1 MRNRLKSILLTV
13 SIFTLIWLINVNAA
27 TIKLKDVVNDPT
39 GNLYRTTYDL
49 LIERDDMDYINRADF
64 SKFEDLIFVTLDNV
78 YIENGKVFNFSSDD
92 KINNLF
98 IQNSVVNISTFNL
111 DNVENV
117 NVYHSFNMGNM
128 IDSDKI
134 PFGTGTFL
142 NEEYVIDPQ
151 YDARITEIAKSIY
164 NKSNKTTEDIIK
176 KTTLYVIDN
185 MTYDED
191 WIYEDLNLNDAI
203 LNKKMGVCEH
213 YAHLESQILNKLG
226 IFTVNVVGYVDKAN
240 PKTSTHAWNVLYVN
254 GKWYSLDVTW
264 LDTESHRENLIN
276 NKDDKYYM
284 RLLNDKEFNEDHVM
298 YFTNFNLIPTAY
310 RVSKMSIANPVKVVK
325 TTSTKQNTSAA
336 KPKAAPELENP
347 ATGAFVSFFLLLIAY
362 LLARYML
369 YVSKKKTVFYR
380 I

>member
-13 SIFTLIWLINVNAA
+13 SIFTLIWLTNVNAA

-78 YIENGKVFNFSSDD
+78 YLENGKVFNFSSDD

-117 NVYHSFNMGNM
+117 NVYHSFNMGSM

-176 KTTLYVIDN
+176 KTTFKI
-185 MTYDED
+185 
-191 WIYEDLNLNDAI
+191 
-203 LNKKMGVCEH
+203 
-213 YAHLESQILNKLG
+213 
-226 IFTVNVVGYVDKAN
+226 
-240 PKTSTHAWNVLYVN
+240 
-254 GKWYSLDVTW
+254 
-264 LDTESHRENLIN
+264 
-276 NKDDKYYM
+276 
-284 RLLNDKEFNEDHVM
+284 
-298 YFTNFNLIPTAY
+298 
-310 RVSKMSIANPVKVVK
+310 SK
-325 TTSTKQNTSAA
+325 
-336 KPKAAPELENP
+336 
-347 ATGAFVSFFLLLIAY
+347 
-362 LLARYML
+362 
-369 YVSKKKTVFYR
+369 
-380 I
+380 